1 MDFSNKSRE
10 ELEKMLEEVYELVE
24 KIEFLS
30 QEKDKIIEE
39 LLKQCNSLYN
49 ENQILKLKNI

>member
-24 KIEFLS
+24 KIKFLS
-30 QEKDKIIEE
+30 QEKDKVIDE

>member
-24 KIEFLS
+24 KIKFLS
-30 QEKDKIIEE
+30 QGKDKVIDE